1 MRRKVPRALSL
12 CMMAG
17 IIAAG
22 TQGMQAWAAETE
34 VQTELAEETAVETET
49 EAETGTDETD
59 TAAETETETIVESET
74 ETTVESE
81 TDDNTSM
88 AGDLVFAQCDDYI
101 NVRTGPNTDS
111 EVTAKMY
118 NYDSATILGQE
129 GDWYEIQSGNAHGY
143 VKAEYFATGEE
154 ADAIAEEVAYNVATV
169 QAKELNVRDNP
180 DTESGGVIDVAYSED
195 ELEVVAREGDW
206 MKVAL
211 GNDVYGYINAYYVRY
226 DTYYPTAETLE
237 EEAARLEAEAA
248 QAEAYSESTEE
259 TFSEETETIDVQED
273 AYTETEPVYIETEPV
288 YTETEP
294 VYTETE
300 PVYTETEPV
309 YTGTEPVYTET
320 EPVYTET
327 EPVYTETEP
336 VYTETEPVY
345 TETEPVYTETEP
357 VYTET
362 EPVYT
367 ETEPV
372 YTETEPV
379 YTETEPVYTETEPV
393 YTETEPVYT
402 ETEPVYTETEPVYT
416 ETEAPSTDS
425 SLGQQIASFA
435 QQYVGGPYVWGGT
448 SLTEGADCSGFTQS
462 VFANFG
468 IGIAR
473 VAADQAAGGT
483 AVSTDS
489 IQPGDLLFYSSSGS
503 IDHVAIYIGDGM
515 IVHAANSNSGI
526 TTSSAYYSTIVAA
539 RRYW

>member
-259 TFSEETETIDVQED
+259 TLSEETETIDVQED
-273 AYTETEPVYIETEPV
+273 AYTETEPVYI
-288 YTETEP
+288 
-294 VYTETE
+294 
-300 PVYTETEPV
+300 
-309 YTGTEPVYTET
+309 
-320 EPVYTET
+320 
-327 EPVYTETEP
+327 
-336 VYTETEPVY
+336 
-345 TETEPVYTETEP
+345 
-357 VYTET
+357 ET